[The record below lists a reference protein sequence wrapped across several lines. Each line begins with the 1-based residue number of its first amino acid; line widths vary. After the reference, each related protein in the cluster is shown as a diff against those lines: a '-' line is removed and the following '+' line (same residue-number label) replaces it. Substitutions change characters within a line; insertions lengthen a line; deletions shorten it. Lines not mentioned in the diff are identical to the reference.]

1 VIYNNLIEEKKMA
14 KTLYRS
20 QTKKILGGVC
30 GGLADY
36 LDMDVNLVRLLFVGA
51 DLFTGFLPMIIFY
64 LIAWII
70 VPMEK
75 SSG

>member
-1 VIYNNLIEEKKMA
+1 MA

-20 QTKKILGGVC
+20 QTKKILGGIC

-36 LDMDVNLVRLLFVGA
+36 LDADVNIIRLLFVG
-51 DLFTGFLPMIIFY
+51 LTLITVVMPMVIFY

-70 VPMEK
+70 VPLEK
-75 SSG
+75 SSD

>member
-1 VIYNNLIEEKKMA
+1 MA

-36 LDMDVNLVRLLFVGA
+36 LDMDVNVVRLLFVGVT
-51 DLFTGFLPMIIFY
+51 LVTVLLPMALFY

-70 VPMEK
+70 VPIEK

>member
-1 VIYNNLIEEKKMA
+1 MA

-36 LDMDVNLVRLLFVGA
+36 FDIDLNLMRLLFVA
-51 DLFTGFLPMIIFY
+51 AALLSALLPMVIFY
-64 LIAWII
+64 VIAWII
-70 VPMEK
+70 IPIEK

>member
-1 VIYNNLIEEKKMA
+1 MA

-36 LDMDVNLVRLLFVGA
+36 LDMDVNVVRLLFVGVT
-51 DLFTGFLPMIIFY
+51 LVTVLLPMALFY

-70 VPMEK
+70 VPLEK
-75 SSG
+75 SSD

>member
-1 VIYNNLIEEKKMA
+1 MA

-20 QTKKILGGVC
+20 QAKKILGGVC

-36 LDMDVNLVRLLFVGA
+36 LDIDVNLVRLLFVGVTLVTA
-51 DLFTGFLPMIIFY
+51 VLPMALFY

>member
-1 VIYNNLIEEKKMA
+1 MA

-20 QTKKILGGVC
+20 QTKKILGGIC

-36 LDMDVNLVRLLFVGA
+36 LDADVTVVRLLFVGLTLITA
-51 DLFTGFLPMIIFY
+51 VVPMAIFY

-75 SSG
+75 SSD